1 MFVETIRSKKGN
13 KQYVSTLV
21 RETYRDRGKVKHRT
35 LANIS
40 KLPITQIEQI
50 KAIISGKEI
59 AVIKQEQIKVR

>member
-50 KAIISGKEI
+50 KAIISGK
-59 AVIKQEQIKVR
+59 